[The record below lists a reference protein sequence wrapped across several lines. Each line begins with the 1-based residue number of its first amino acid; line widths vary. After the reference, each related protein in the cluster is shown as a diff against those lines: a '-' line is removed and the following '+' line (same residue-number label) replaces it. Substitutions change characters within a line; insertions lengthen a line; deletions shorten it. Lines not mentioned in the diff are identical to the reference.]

1 MTASVCEVRLG
12 GSELLGVGSG
22 LAINSWIADVRLLR
36 YRIIWNEILRR
47 CYHLLR
53 IILMWFNN
61 GCGVLVDCPS
71 I

>member
-22 LAINSWIADVRLLR
+22 LAINIWIADVRLLR
-36 YRIIWNEILRR
+36 HRIIWNEILRR

-53 IILMWFNN
+53 NSIDVVNN
-61 GCGVLVDCPS
+61 ECGELVD
-71 I
+71 